1 MLIPRSA
8 YWNYDG
14 VSNSMLR
21 EFDAS
26 PFHYFAKFIAKT
38 TPPLDLPSLRR
49 GRALHARV
57 LEPNDFDERFPLFD
71 GERRSNVDKARYAEL
86 EALAIG
92 NDGCVI
98 RDREEIDGM
107 HAGVMRSPFALRLLD
122 SLIHAEIPIAWDCA
136 ETGVHS
142 KARLD
147 AISKIGDLLIP
158 WDLKTIDA
166 VPTEDNIK
174 KAIANYDLHRQA
186 AHYSAAVEAHFGV
199 KPADFYLVFIEK
211 NPPHAC
217 AVHFLDG
224 ESLAI
229 GERDRLASLTD
240 LAMRRDSGNW
250 KFQEK
255 VTGIG
260 LPEWKKR
267 SAA

>member
-1 MLIPRSA
+1 MLIERSA
-8 YWNYDG
+8 YWNHDG

-26 PFHYFAKFIAKT
+26 PFHYHAKFIAKT
-38 TPPLDLPSLRR
+38 TPPKDLPSLRR

-57 LEPNDFDERFPLFD
+57 LEPEGFAERFPTFVGTLQT
-71 GERRSNVDKARYAEL
+71 KAAREQYAEMDAAAS
-86 EALAIG
+86 AL
-92 NDGCVI
+92 DGCVI
-98 RDREEIDGM
+98 REGDNVDGM
-107 HAGVMRSPFALRLLD
+107 ANGILQSSFALKLLD